1 MREVLKGCIGL
12 LLGLALAALFVWW
25 RDYPACEVDHGPA
38 VAAPS
43 GAWSAKLRQE
53 VCSDGFFV
61 TMLFTVVEIDR
72 GNGAPVR
79 DVVRVSESDL
89 ARRPV
94 AIAWLGPQQLSVHVP
109 AALGV
114 DMRPFEVPGL
124 ALSLST
130 EAGRASS
137 AR

>member
-1 MREVLKGCIGL
+1 MLKGCICL
-12 LLGLALAALFVWW
+12 VLGLALAALFVWR
-25 RDYPACEVDHGPA
+25 RDNPACEIDHEPA

-43 GAWSAKLRQE
+43 GAWSARLRQE

-72 GNGAPVR
+72 GGGAPVR

-94 AIAWLGPQQLSVHVP
+94 AIA
-109 AALGV
+109 
-114 DMRPFEVPGL
+114 
-124 ALSLST
+124 
-130 EAGRASS
+130 
-137 AR
+137 